1 MENAAWN
8 HQYYNS
14 QYPSAA
20 AVQSHPPQN
29 ETVFNSPGCE
39 LGAAVQWIVQELRGH
54 RRSSHV
60 GSEMLAVTA
69 LVTLLTRSRS
79 IPTHQQQQAW
89 SAPPTHQ
96 APREQHL
103 SSIGAGRVHH
113 GSVHNA
119 NAVQNVGRPVYIPST
134 VVTFEPN
141 YPSALPKLLQ
151 RQGEII
157 SDRIEEPDEEAES
170 PMEGPALRISCPYYL
185 RAPHAEHRSSACRG
199 RAFLDISRL
208 KDHLVKIHDQRIP
221 QRMTG
226 QSTEAKWKSIW
237 KSLFGQNWPD
247 KEIPAHYW
255 TGIEACENHVLDW
268 IKEKYPGAPSEEVR
282 RAFESFKSR
291 PLPGPGR

>member
-29 ETVFNSPGCE
+29 ETVFNSVTYGQPFSQDANWEQPFNGSSRSFE
-39 LGAAVQWIVQELRGH
+39 ATAAPL
-54 RRSSHV
+54 
-60 GSEMLAVTA
+60 M
-69 LVTLLTRSRS
+69 S